1 MTVSDAAP
9 IFIFARIGLLSLLRD
24 TLEDRQ

>member
-1 MTVSDAAP
+1 MTVSDTAP
-9 IFIFARIGLLSLLRD
+9 IFVFARIGLLSLLRD